1 MLQFKYISATYIMT
15 GKKKKR
21 KALHQKTKTLPKWRI
36 SGSSQLI
43 KEVIFQI
50 LPGTSTFKLID

>member
-1 MLQFKYISATYIMT
+1 MLQFNHISATYIMT
-15 GKKKKR
+15 GKKKK
-21 KALHQKTKTLPKWRI
+21 KGFTSKDQNPKWRI